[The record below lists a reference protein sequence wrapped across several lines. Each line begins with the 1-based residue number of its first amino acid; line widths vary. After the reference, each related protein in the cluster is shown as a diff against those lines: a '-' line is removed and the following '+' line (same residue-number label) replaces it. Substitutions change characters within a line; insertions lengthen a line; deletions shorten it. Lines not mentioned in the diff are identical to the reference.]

1 MTFRKLNPTV
11 NRPGIEVVVG
21 YDANLKEYRC
31 RLIVDTVPNAGA
43 DYFTN
48 DKDDAF
54 GTANLMA
61 NSAYKNRM
69 HSKVDSIR
77 LDELAELRH
86 IAVQVWQQIGHDVLQ
101 CAAECGGDEIDN
113 AAAIESCFDADRPQM
128 VGEAERVLTKLAF
141 EKYGFDAVCLAVSK
155 TLNLV

>member
-21 YDANLKEYRC
+21 RDSCTGEYRC
-31 RLIVDTVPNAGA
+31 RLKSDGVPNAGA

-54 GTANLMA
+54 GTARLMA
-61 NSAYKNRM
+61 DSAYKNLVQ
-69 HSKVDSIR
+69 SKAASIR
-77 LDELAELRH
+77 PDELAELRR
-86 IAVQVWQQIGHDVLQ
+86 IVDQVWQQIGHDVLQ
-101 CAAECGGDEIDN
+101 CTAECGGGELDN
-113 AAAIESCFDADRPQM
+113 EAAIESCFDADRPLM

-155 TLNLV
+155 NLNLV